1 MSKKEA
7 EKKAWLDFQAIAE
20 KTQQSSR
27 ADLLSQQQTGFVG
40 RFLLHFANTPIQMN
54 RIMVKEALDVGKG
67 RYDGYFGKN
76 SLTNKLSKIS
86 YYGVMQSVI
95 FAGLQSALFAV
106 AGFSDDAELIEDKK
120 LRTVNTTFDS
130 FARGMGW
137 QGATIAGVKNAVL
150 EFIKQNEKGYGSD
163 YSEVAEKLLNI
174 SPVVGSK
181 FSKLDGAGNTYK
193 YNKEEILEKGLSL
206 DNTKGCLLYTS
217 PSPRDS

>member
-1 MSKKEA
+1 M
-7 EKKAWLDFQAIAE
+7 
-20 KTQQSSR
+20 
-27 ADLLSQQQTGFVG
+27 
-40 RFLLHFANTPIQMN
+40 
-54 RIMVKEALDVGKG
+54 
-67 RYDGYFGKN
+67 
-76 SLTNKLSKIS
+76 
-86 YYGVMQSVI
+86 
-95 FAGLQSALFAV
+95 FAV
-106 AGFSDDAELIEDKK
+106 SGFSDDAELIEDKK

-137 QGATIAGVKNAVL
+137 QGAVIAGVKNAVL

-206 DNTKGCLLYTS
+206 DNTKGMEATAQVVEAITNVPIHRMIKKSNNIEGALNEQNAEWQRLLMILGWSSWDVGVGTNKKKKEDKKKEKKKKREKFY
-217 PSPRDS
+217 